1 MSDSI
6 ENVVVENNEAAKR
19 FEARVAGEVAFIQYR
34 YEKDRIVM
42 VHTDV
47 PPSLGGRGLA
57 GKLAHAAL
65 EYART
70 AGLKVVPLCPY
81 VASYIRKH
89 PEYQSLVHQG

>member
-1 MSDSI
+1 MSDAI

-19 FEARVAGEVAFIQYR
+19 FEARVDGKVAFIQYR

-42 VHTDV
+42 IHTEV
-47 PPSLGGRGLA
+47 PDSLGGRGLA

-65 EYART
+65 EYAR
-70 AGLKVVPLCPY
+70 AEGLKVVPLCPY

-89 PEYQSLVHQG
+89 PEYQSLVHQA

>member
-6 ENVVVENNEAAKR
+6 ENVVVENNQAAKR
-19 FEARVAGEVAFIQYR
+19 FEARVAGDVAFIQYR
-34 YEKDRIVM
+34 YAKGHIVM
-42 VHTDV
+42 VHTEV

-70 AGLKVVPLCPY
+70 EGLTVVPLCPY

-89 PEYQSLVHQG
+89 AEYQALIQQT